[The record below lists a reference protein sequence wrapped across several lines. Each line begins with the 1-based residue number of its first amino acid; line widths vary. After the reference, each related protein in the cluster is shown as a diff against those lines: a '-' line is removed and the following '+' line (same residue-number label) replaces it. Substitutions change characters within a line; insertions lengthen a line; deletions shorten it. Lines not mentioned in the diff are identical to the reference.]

1 MDHRCNK
8 GAIFRTR
15 DMGVGLRELAK
26 YNMEVRMLKVRYL
39 RR

>member
-1 MDHRCNK
+1 M
-8 GAIFRTR
+8 R

-26 YNMEVRMLKVRYL
+26 YNMGVGTLEKRYL